1 MMRQHFLL
9 SFTENRSLFHQNLV
23 IIGHMIIIINIL
35 YHQPLKEGS
44 SISKVLILAASQQFL
59 LKV

>member
-23 IIGHMIIIINIL
+23 FIGHMIIIINVL
-35 YHQPLKEGS
+35 YYQSPQMGVLKALLGRV
-44 SISKVLILAASQQFL
+44 IFL
-59 LKV
+59 RY